1 MALVVLA
8 LVLILGAFGIGRLF
22 ADNAASSDTG
32 ADTDAGSE
40 SEGSGEEQA
49 ASPYKG
55 AVRAV
60 PIADARATCQAG
72 SSVDAAGNP
81 TTYEPARAVDKN
93 LSTAWR
99 CDGSGAGERF
109 TVTLPAETTVAEV
122 GLVPGYAKTDPASG
136 VDRYAENNR
145 ITKVRWRFD
154 DGTTF
159 VQKMNGNPA
168 DRSMRTRRLPETATS
183 QVVIE
188 ILASQPGARNTV
200 AISEIRI
207 ATPAG

>member
-1 MALVVLA
+1 VLA
-8 LVLILGAFGIGRLF
+8 LVLVLGAFGIGRLF
-22 ADNAASSDTG
+22 ADNAASSETDT
-32 ADTDAGSE
+32 GSE
-40 SEGSGEEQA
+40 SEGSGEAQQPA
-49 ASPYKG
+49 PYEG

-60 PIADARATCQAG
+60 PVADATATCQAG

-81 TTYEPARAVDKN
+81 TTYEPAKAHDKN

-109 TVTLPAETTVAEV
+109 TVTLPEETTVAEV

-145 ITKVRWRFD
+145 ITRVRWRFD
-154 DGTTF
+154 DGTTI
-159 VQKMNGNPA
+159 VQRMKGDPA
-168 DRSMRTRRLPETATS
+168 DRSMRTLRLPETTTS